1 MPVPQA
7 IFSDRLHDLISAS
20 AILNQMAGLQES
32 LQAQTILAS
41 IFEDLGLIEYFVVGF
56 TLLGELLFEVE
67 VNGART

>member
-7 IFSDRLHDLISAS
+7 IFSDRLHDLIPAS

-41 IFEDLGLIEYFVVGF
+41 IFEDLRLVEYFVVGF